1 MHYVLRVNRDSKL
14 TMGQASVRALAIRA
28 GIDLDRNYKDQS
40 ITKLAKLVIAVSAMA
55 KVASLTNFKKA
66 REAEPYLAKFEDDWA
81 TGQIL
86 RQYINGRHKYE
97 NAKSNGKLKVGGK
110 RGWAGSS
117 GPVASK
123 RFKQMPSASEDE
135 GGFDKRRSGAEEY
148 DDDEDDDEDD
158 GWNGITMAF
167 GGSDGADVDG

>member
-1 MHYVLRVNRDSKL
+1 MDSKL
-14 TMGQASVRALAIRA
+14 KMGQASVRALAIQA

-55 KVASLTNFKKA
+55 KSVSLANIKKA

-97 NAKSNGKLKVGGK
+97 NAKANGKLKVGGK
-110 RGWAGSS
+110 RRWAGSS
-117 GPVASK
+117 DPVASK
-123 RFKQMPSASEDE
+123 RFKQMPDASEDE
-135 GGFDKRRSGAEEY
+135 SGSDKRFRGAEENG
-148 DDDEDDDEDD
+148 DGEDSEEDDK
-158 GWNGITMAF
+158 WNGMSMVSR
-167 GGSDGADVDG
+167 GSDGDDVEG

>member
-1 MHYVLRVNRDSKL
+1 
-14 TMGQASVRALAIRA
+14 MGQASVRALAIRA
-28 GIDLDRNYKDQS
+28 GIDLGRNYKDQS

-55 KVASLTNFKKA
+55 KRVSLANIKKA

-97 NAKSNGKLKVGGK
+97 NAKANGKLKVGGK

-117 GPVASK
+117 DPVVSK
-123 RFKQMPSASEDE
+123 RFKQMPNASEDE
-135 GGFDKRRSGAEEY
+135 SSFDKRFSDAEE
-148 DDDEDDDEDD
+148 DNDSEDNDEDDE
-158 GWNGITMAF
+158 WNGMDMVF
-167 GGSDGADVDG
+167 GGSDSADVDG